1 MELEATEWRRAM
13 NAAQVTEC
21 DAEQVVTETAPSPR
35 LSRSELLQS
44 QMTGFA
50 EPEHL
55 QELQLLTD
63 MISGMTDTFAM
74 NLCDDLQEYHRS

>member
-44 QMTGFA
+44 QITA
-50 EPEHL
+50 EPEQL
-55 QELQLLTD
+55 QAPGARRIVCD
-63 MISGMTDTFAM
+63 KSGQS
-74 NLCDDLQEYHRS
+74 C